1 MQDIAE
7 WLGRLGMSEYAPR
20 FAENRIDFSVLR
32 DLTDQDL
39 KELGIVL
46 GDRRKLLRAIGEL
59 REPEPEQFDKPAEA
73 ATAERRQL
81 TVMFCDLV
89 GSTSL
94 STRLDPEDLRD
105 IIGAYHRRSAEIIQQ
120 NGGFVAKYMGDGVLA
135 YFGYPEARENDA
147 ERAVQ
152 AGLDLVAAA
161 PNLSTPSG
169 TPLQIR
175 IGIATGLVVVGD
187 LTGSGEA
194 QERGIVGDTPNLA
207 ARLQGVAEPNMVV
220 IAEGT
225 RRLIGNLFEL
235 RDLGSRG
242 LKGIA
247 GPVPAWEAVRANVVE
262 SRFDALRTGPVEL
275 VGREEELDRILRCWA
290 RAKGGE
296 GGVVLLSGEAGI
308 GKSGLTAK
316 LLGKTVAEPQVRIRT
331 FCSPQHTDSAFYP
344 IIGHMERAAGLAR
357 EDSAK
362 ARLDKLDAMFTE
374 TATSLQDVGLFAEMM
389 SLPSDGRYQMPNL
402 TPQQRRQRTLEALP
416 AQIEALARINPVMMI
431 FEDVHWIDPTSL
443 EVLDRIIARIASH
456 RILLILTF
464 RPEFRP
470 HWPAQPYV
478 VPINISRL
486 AARDVETMIGHLAG
500 NRSLPAGLRQDI
512 VERADGIPLFIE
524 EMTKAVLEAGGD
536 HQARRVVAAVPSPV
550 VAVPDSLH
558 ASLMSRLDR
567 LGSAKAVAQI
577 GAAIGREFS
586 HALLA
591 SVAGKSE
598 AELNAALE
606 RLVAAGLLFRQG
618 VAPNATYQFN
628 HALVQ
633 DAAYGALLRDQRRA
647 IHARIAETLEVQFA
661 EIADSRPELLARHTT
676 QAGLPDKAA
685 VLWAKAGRRS
695 LARSALIEAAEQL
708 SRALAQLALLPRT
721 RSVRHE
727 QIKIQID
734 LSNALIHTKG
744 HASPETKA
752 SFQTARSWVE
762 EAEAAGEA
770 VDDPLVLFSVLYGFW
785 VGNRMA
791 FKGDVANDLARQ
803 FYDLAE
809 AHGATVPR
817 MIAHLIMGISLA
829 LVGNSADGR
838 THLDQVVAMYE
849 PSQHRS
855 LATRFG
861 HDVRMTAYSWRA
873 LALWMLG
880 CADGAADDVRRA
892 LEDAHEIEHAATSMF
907 ALSHGSLAHVLRRDA
922 ASAAKLAD
930 DLVAL
935 AQEKGSLY
943 WKSYGLM
950 LQAWL
955 MADGGAVAEAIPN
968 VISATDAMRS
978 TGATAY
984 APWYLAF
991 LAQAHADRGELAE
1004 ARRRIAEA
1012 LAIAETTGETWCEA
1026 DIHRIAGEIA
1036 LAPPD
1041 RNPETAEAHFE
1052 RALRVARQQKATSFE
1067 LRAATAIARLRHDS
1081 GRGREGR
1088 DLLGDVLGRFTEGFG
1103 TRDLIEAKTLLDMLP
1118 QS

>member
-1 MQDIAE
+1 
-7 WLGRLGMSEYAPR
+7 MSEYAPR
-20 FAENRIDFSVLR
+20 FAENRIDFAVLG

-39 KELGIVL
+39 KELGVVL

-59 REPEPEQFDKPAEA
+59 REPEPEQFDMPAEA

-235 RDLGSRG
+235 RDLGSRE

-275 VGREEELDRILRCWA
+275 VGREEELDRILRCWT

-316 LLGKTVAEPQVRIRT
+316 LLGKTAAEPQVRIRT

-362 ARLDKLDAMFTE
+362 ARLDKLDAMFRE

-389 SLPSDGRYQMPNL
+389 SLPNDGRYQMPNL

-486 AARDVETMIGHLAG
+486 AARDVETMIGRLAG

-647 IHARIAETLEVQFA
+647 IHARIAETLEGQFG

-685 VLWAKAGRRS
+685 GLWAKAGRRS

-721 RSVRHE
+721 KSVRHE

-752 SFQTARSWVE
+752 SFQTARSWIE
-762 EAEAAGEA
+762 EAEAAGEP

-922 ASAAKLAD
+922 GSAAKLAD

-955 MADGGAVAEAIPN
+955 MADGGSVAEAIPN

-1041 RNPETAEAHFE
+1041 RNLEAAEAHFE

-1103 TRDLIEAKTLLDMLP
+1103 TRDLIEAKNLFDMLP